1 MKKSQDTRRTSR
13 RGFLG
18 AGVAALAA
26 PVLAAPAP
34 EPGAPVAAQAPPAAA
49 TGIDVPTLRAAQT
62 VAGVGQTDEALGKA
76 TSMVTRYRSH
86 IETLRGV
93 EVPTDLE
100 PAFSFNPRPTRLVP
114 AESKTTARVPP
125 RASRPSVKPATPT
138 ASVDIAFAP
147 VSHLRAWLDSG
158 EFSSEQLV
166 KLSLDRLQRHD
177 AALSCVV
184 TLADERSLAEAKR
197 ADAARRTGGPRSP
210 LHGIPYGAKDLFD
223 SAGIRT
229 LWGARPY
236 RNRPVPATDATAIE
250 RLAAAGACLAA
261 KLSTGELA
269 IGDAW
274 SGEPQF
280 QDGRPLSGTGE
291 DIKGRKTKN
300 PWDPTT
306 GASGSSAGPA
316 AAVAAGLV
324 PFALATETG
333 GSIVSPASTCGV
345 VGLRPT
351 YGRVSRHGV
360 MTLRWTLDKAGV
372 IARSVE
378 DCGAVLQA
386 IHGPD
391 GRDGS
396 VTGTPFA
403 WAPAGDRGA
412 RRLRLGVVESEL
424 FELPS
429 TADDKEHA
437 AFALTRP
444 VFESAVEVYRKLGFD
459 IVPVALPPLPATAL
473 YAVHN
478 AEAGAM
484 FDDITRSGAIDELEG
499 QGPTDRSSQLRAS
512 RFIPAVDYIRAQRVR
527 TLMIAAM
534 EQLFDRIDVFLAP
547 PSSDSV
553 SMTNLTGHPALV
565 LPAGFV
571 KSETGVETPQNIML
585 TGRLDDEA
593 TLLDAGLAFERE
605 TPWHTKRPPL
615 FAE

>member
-1 MKKSQDTRRTSR
+1 MKKSTDTKGASR
-13 RGFLG
+13 RGFIG

-26 PVLAAPAP
+26 PALTTAAPEAFVP
-34 EPGAPVAAQAPPAAA
+34 AAQAPPAAA
-49 TGIDVPTLRAAQT
+49 TGIDVPTLRTAQT
-62 VAGVGQTDEALGKA
+62 VSGVQQTDEALGRAA
-76 TSMVTRYRSH
+76 TLVTRYRAH
-86 IETLRGV
+86 METLRNV
-93 EVPTDLE
+93 EVPTDVE
-100 PAFSFNPRPTRLVP
+100 PAFSFDPRRARAGKTGPAKPAPAAARLSKPP
-114 AESKTTARVPP
+114 AR
-125 RASRPSVKPATPT
+125 PATPT
-138 ASVDIAFAP
+138 ASIDIAFAP

-166 KLSLDRLQRHD
+166 RLSLDRLQRHD

-184 TLADERSLAEAKR
+184 TLADERALAEAKR
-197 ADAARRTGGPRSP
+197 ADAERRPGNLSTP
-210 LHGIPYGAKDLFD
+210 LRGIPYGAKDLFD

-236 RNRPVPATDATAIE
+236 RNRPVPATDATAID
-250 RLAAAGACLAA
+250 RLKAAGACLAA

-280 QDGRPLSGTGE
+280 QDGRPLSGAGE
-291 DIKGRKTKN
+291 GITGRKTKN
-300 PWDPTT
+300 PWDPAT

-324 PFALATETG
+324 PFALGTETG

-372 IARSVE
+372 IARSVA

-391 GRDGS
+391 GLDAS
-396 VTGTPFA
+396 VTGAPFSWTPPGGRDA
-403 WAPAGDRGA
+403 K
-412 RRLRLGVVESEL
+412 RLRLGVVESEL
-424 FELPS
+424 FEPGPN
-429 TADDKEHA
+429 AGEKERA
-437 AFALTRP
+437 AFALARP
-444 VFESAVEVYRKLGFD
+444 VFEAAVEVYRKLGFEL
-459 IVPVALPPLPATAL
+459 VPVTLPPFPSVAL
-473 YAVHN
+473 YAIHN

-484 FDDITRSGAIDELEG
+484 FDDITRSGAVDELEG
-499 QGPTDRSSQLRAS
+499 QGPNDRSSQLRAS

-527 TLMIAAM
+527 TLMIGALERM
-534 EQLFDRIDVFLAP
+534 FDRIDLFLAP

-571 KSETGVETPQNIML
+571 KPETGIEMPQNIML

-593 TLLDAGLAFERE
+593 TLLDAGHAFERE
-605 TPWHTKRPPL
+605 TPWHTRRPPL
-615 FAE
+615 FAV